1 MNEKQP
7 VHGLDVWL
15 LVAIVTLVVFGLV
28 MLYSASF
35 FVSFARI
42 SADTRDPA
50 YVVSRQLLFAL
61 AGGVLLLTLA
71 LLDYHRW
78 QHVAILGLGAVIAAL
93 VVVLVI
99 GEGPDGSNTTSWFR
113 AGPIQIQPSEFAK
126 LALVLYMA
134 AWLPK
139 KGESIRSFLQG
150 SVPFGI
156 VVAIV
161 AGLVARQPDYGT
173 ALVIVAMATALF
185 FVAGADLLQ
194 MTLGGMAGAGAF
206 WLLLSNSPTKMGR
219 FTYWW
224 DPFLGGCEGVTYQ
237 MCQALIAL
245 GSGGVGGVGLG
256 ASRQKFMWLPAA
268 ENDAIFAIIGEELGM
283 FGAVIVLVLYG
294 AFIYRGFRIALTAPD
309 RFGQLLAAGV
319 TCWITVQAL
328 VNLGGVTASLPLT
341 GVPLPF
347 ISAGGS
353 SLVTCMA
360 GAGLLLS
367 VSQRTIPEKKV
378 SRAPDS
384 DRWWNRWT
392 RVPGFSSR

>member
-1 MNEKQP
+1 MNERQT
-7 VHGLDVWL
+7 VHGLDIWL
-15 LVAIVTLVVFGLV
+15 LVTVVTLLIFGLV

-50 YVVSRQLLFAL
+50 YVVSRQVLFAL
-61 AGGVLLLTLA
+61 FGGLLLIALA
-71 LLDYHRW
+71 FLDYHRW
-78 QHVAILGLGAVIAAL
+78 QRVAILGLGAVVVAL
-93 VVVLVI
+93 IVVLFI

-113 AGPIQIQPSEFAK
+113 VGTIQIQPSEFAK

-139 KGESIRSFLQG
+139 KGESIRSFAQG
-150 SVPFGI
+150 SAPFGI

-161 AGLVARQPDYGT
+161 GGLVARQPDYGT
-173 ALVIVAMATALF
+173 MIVIIAMAAALF

-194 MTLGGMAGAGAF
+194 ITVGGIAGTGAL

-219 FTYWW
+219 FSYWW

-283 FGAVIVLVLYG
+283 FGAVIVLVLFG
-294 AFIYRGFRIALTAPD
+294 TFIYRGFRIALNAPD

-353 SLVTCMA
+353 SLVTCLA

-367 VSQRTIPEKKV
+367 VSKRTIPEKKV
-378 SRAPDS
+378 NRAPDT

-392 RVPGFSSR
+392 RVPGLGSR

>member
-1 MNEKQP
+1 MNEKQT
-7 VHGLDVWL
+7 VHSLDIWL
-15 LVAIVTLVVFGLV
+15 LVTIVTLMVFGLV

-35 FVSFARI
+35 FVSFAYL
-42 SADTRDPA
+42 SGSGRDPA
-50 YVVSRQLLFAL
+50 FVVSRQLLFAF
-61 AGGVLLLTLA
+61 GGGLLLIALA

-78 QHVAILGLGAVIAAL
+78 QRVPILGLVAVVAAL
-93 VVVLVI
+93 ILVLFI
-99 GEGPDGSNTTSWFR
+99 GEGPEGSDTKSWFR
-113 AGPIQIQPSEFAK
+113 LGPMQMQPSEFAK

-139 KGESIRSFLQG
+139 KGESIRTFAQG
-150 SVPFGI
+150 SAPFGI

-161 AGLVARQPDYGT
+161 AGLVARQPDFGT
-173 ALVIVAMATALF
+173 AIVIIAMAAALF

-194 MTLGGMAGAGAF
+194 MTVGGIAGTGAL

-219 FTYWW
+219 FSYWW

-237 MCQALIAL
+237 MCQALMAL

-256 ASRQKFMWLPAA
+256 ASRQKFFWLPAA

-283 FGAVIVLVLYG
+283 FGAIIVLVLYG

-367 VSQRTIPEKKV
+367 VSARTVPEKKV
-378 SRAPDS
+378 SRAS
-384 DRWWNRWT
+384 DTGRWWNRWT
-392 RVPGFSSR
+392 RVPSFSSR